1 MLFRFIKKTPKI
13 KFIENRKKFYILSI
27 SFAII
32 SIFSL
37 WLKGL
42 NFGIDFKGGLLVEI
56 KLEKNIELESLRNN
70 IEALNYGDF
79 TLQKLDNSNDNF
91 LIKIE
96 LSSDFQENQEVLIT
110 RLKETIQN
118 NFEGNIDYRRI
129 EYVGP
134 TVSNELIMT
143 GIIAIVM
150 AIFSMLIYIW
160 FRFEL
165 PFALGA
171 VLALIHDTI
180 LTIGM
185 FSITSLE
192 FNLSTVA
199 AILLIIGYSMN
210 DTVVVYDRVRENL
223 KKFKKLDTFAL
234 LNKSINETLSR
245 TINTTATTILALF
258 ALFIFGGNIIKDFSL
273 AMIWGIVIG
282 TYSSILIATPIL
294 LNMKIRKD
302 NKESEELIYK

>member
-1 MLFRFIKKTPKI
+1 MLLRFIKKTPKI
-13 KFIENRKKFYILSI
+13 SFVENRKKFFILSLF
-27 SFAII
+27 FAII

-37 WLKGL
+37 WIKEL

-56 KLEKNIELESLRNN
+56 KHENNIELEVLRNN
-70 IEALNYGDF
+70 IAELNYGDF

-96 LSSDFQENQEVLIT
+96 LSSNMKGNQEILIGK
-110 RLKETIQN
+110 LKEKIKN
-118 NFEGNIDYRRI
+118 NFEGKVDYRRI

-134 TVSNELIMT
+134 TVSKELIMT
-143 GIIAIVM
+143 GIIAILT

-165 PFALGA
+165 PFAIGA
-171 VLALIHDTI
+171 VLALIHDTF

-223 KKFKKLDTFAL
+223 KKFKKLDTFSL

-245 TINTTATTILALF
+245 TINTTATTILALL

-294 LNMKIRKD
+294 LNMKIRKAK
-302 NKESEELIYK
+302 KESEE

>member
-1 MLFRFIKKTPKI
+1 MLLRFIKETPKI
-13 KFIENRKKFYILSI
+13 SFIEKRKIFYILSL
-27 SFAII
+27 SFALI

-37 WLKGL
+37 CLKEL
-42 NFGIDFKGGLLVEI
+42 NFGIDFKGGLLAEVKFER
-56 KLEKNIELESLRNN
+56 NIELENLRNN
-70 IEALNYGDF
+70 IKELNYGDF
-79 TLQKLDNSNDNF
+79 SLQRLDNSSDNF

-96 LSSDFQENQEVLIT
+96 LNAEFQGNQELLISN
-110 RLKETIQN
+110 LKKVIEK
-118 NFEGNIDYRRI
+118 NFEGEVDYRRV

-143 GIIAIVM
+143 GIIAIIV
-150 AIFSMLIYIW
+150 AIFSMLVYIW

-165 PFALGA
+165 PFAIGA
-171 VLALIHDTI
+171 VLALMHDTI

-210 DTVVVYDRVRENL
+210 DTVVVYDRIRENL
-223 KKFKKLDTFAL
+223 KKFKKLDTFSL

-245 TINTTATTILALF
+245 TINTTATTILALL

-273 AMIWGIVIG
+273 AMIWGIIIG

-294 LNMKIRKD
+294 LNMKIRKA
-302 NKESEELIYK
+302 KETEE

>member
-13 KFIENRKKFYILSI
+13 TFVENRKKFYILSLF
-27 SFAII
+27 FAII

-37 WLKGL
+37 WIKEL

-56 KLEKNIELESLRNN
+56 KHENNIELESLRNSV
-70 IEALNYGDF
+70 AGLNYGDF

-96 LSSDFQENQEVLIT
+96 LSSDMKENQETLIAK
-110 RLKETIQN
+110 LKENIQN
-118 NFEGNIDYRRI
+118 NFEGKVDYRRI
-129 EYVGP
+129 EYGGP
-134 TVSNELIMT
+134 TVSKELIMT
-143 GIIAIVM
+143 GIIAILI

-165 PFALGA
+165 PFAIGA
-171 VLALIHDTI
+171 VLALVHDTI

-210 DTVVVYDRVRENL
+210 DTVVVYDRIRENL
-223 KKFKKLDTFAL
+223 KKFKKLDIFAL

-245 TINTTATTILALF
+245 TINTTATTILALL

-294 LNMKIRKD
+294 LNMKIRKA
-302 NKESEELIYK
+302 NKESEE

>member
-1 MLFRFIKKTPKI
+1 MLLRFIKKTPKI
-13 KFIENRKKFYILSI
+13 SFVENRKKFFILSLF
-27 SFAII
+27 FAII

-37 WLKGL
+37 WIKEL

-56 KLEKNIELESLRNN
+56 KHENNIELEVLRNN
-70 IEALNYGDF
+70 IAELNYGDF

-96 LSSDFQENQEVLIT
+96 LSSDIKGNQETLIGK
-110 RLKETIQN
+110 LKEKIKN
-118 NFEGNIDYRRI
+118 NFEGKVDYRRI

-134 TVSNELIMT
+134 TVSKELIMT
-143 GIIAIVM
+143 GIIAILI

-165 PFALGA
+165 PFAIGA
-171 VLALIHDTI
+171 VLALVHDTI

-223 KKFKKLDTFAL
+223 KKFKKLDTFTL

-245 TINTTATTILALF
+245 TINTTATTILALL

-294 LNMKIRKD
+294 LNMKIRIA
-302 NKESEELIYK
+302 NKESEE

>member
-13 KFIENRKKFYILSI
+13 SFVENRKKFYILSL

-37 WLKGL
+37 WIKAL

-56 KLEKNIELESLRNN
+56 KHENNIELESLRNSV
-70 IEALNYGDF
+70 AGLNYGDF

-96 LSSDFQENQEVLIT
+96 LSADMKENQETLIAK
-110 RLKETIQN
+110 LKEKIQN
-118 NFEGNIDYRRI
+118 NFEGNVDYRRI

-134 TVSNELIMT
+134 TVSKELIMT
-143 GIIAIVM
+143 GIIAILI
-150 AIFSMLIYIW
+150 AILSMLIYIW

-165 PFALGA
+165 PFAVGA

-223 KKFKKLDTFAL
+223 KKFKKLDTFSL

-245 TINTTATTILALF
+245 TINTTATTILALL

-294 LNMKIRKD
+294 LNMKIRKA
-302 NKESEELIYK
+302 NKESEE